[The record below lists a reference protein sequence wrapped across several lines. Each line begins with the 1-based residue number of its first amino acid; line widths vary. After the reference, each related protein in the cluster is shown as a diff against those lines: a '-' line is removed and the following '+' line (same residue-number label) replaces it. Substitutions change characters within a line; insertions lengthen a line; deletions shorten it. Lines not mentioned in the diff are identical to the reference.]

1 MESSSSFFAL
11 HSSYSRSLQFFG
23 SPVLRCR
30 RRFLL
35 PRRQSASGF
44 VGCDGSRGVNPE
56 TMSLSFP
63 LFRLTAS
70 VFVAIFV
77 FSGLVSGV
85 VSVSSAPDRRRFLS
99 DATVLGLG
107 DDSRSGVD
115 SFFLFSLDDVE
126 VVEALGADARV

>member
-1 MESSSSFFAL
+1 
-11 HSSYSRSLQFFG
+11 
-23 SPVLRCR
+23 
-30 RRFLL
+30 
-35 PRRQSASGF
+35 
-44 VGCDGSRGVNPE
+44 
-56 TMSLSFP
+56 MSQ
-63 LFRLTAS
+63 
-70 VFVAIFV
+70 FV

-99 DATVLGLG
+99 YATVLGLG